1 MTLLSITS
9 YGGRPEYGLL
19 AIAILLG
26 IVHLV
31 WAATA
36 ARRQQNLK
44 WARGPRDE
52 PMPITGMAAR
62 LDRGFKNY
70 METFP
75 FFAAAVIVAH
85 LTQAPQERVDILAI
99 IFIVARLSY
108 LGCYLADWH
117 WARSLVWFV
126 GSMATLVLVVVAL
139 MKIWA

>member
-26 IVHLV
+26 IVHLI

-52 PMPITGMAAR
+52 PMPITGMAGR

-75 FFAAAVIVAH
+75 LFAAAVLLGAVS
-85 LTQAPQERVDILAI
+85 LTLRDWTVWGAWLYVGARILYVPLYAFGSPFRTLI
-99 IFIVARLSY
+99 WFLS
-108 LGCYLADWH
+108 LIG
-117 WARSLVWFV
+117 LV
-126 GSMATLVLVVVAL
+126 MVVAAL
-139 MKIWA
+139 FI